1 MPGGTPVTPVDNNGV
16 VIGQAGSASIATSQA
31 ATSISPT
38 AATLLVAARAGRR
51 TVVFTNITGTQPVY
65 LVPTNSITGA
75 TTGFFIAGTAGASA
89 TISTAAAVY
98 GTSPTAAQTVSVLET
113 F

>member
-1 MPGGTPVTPVDNNGV
+1 MPGGTPVTPVDNSGV
-16 VIGQAGSASIATSQA
+16 VIGPSGSASIATSQS
-31 ATSISPT
+31 ATSVSPA
-38 AATLLVAARAGRR
+38 AATLLVAARSGRR

-65 LVPTNSITGA
+65 LTATAVTTGV
-75 TTGFFIAGTAGASA
+75 TTGFFIAGAAGASA

-98 GTSPTAAQTVSVLET
+98 GTSPTAAQTVSVMET